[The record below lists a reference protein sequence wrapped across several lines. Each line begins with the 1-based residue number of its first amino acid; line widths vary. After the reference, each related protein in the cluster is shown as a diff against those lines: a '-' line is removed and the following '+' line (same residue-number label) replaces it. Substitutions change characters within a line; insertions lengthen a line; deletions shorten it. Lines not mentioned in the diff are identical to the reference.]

1 MADKSLIRRVHEAT
15 CPGAVA
21 NVKPVQR
28 ICPVC
33 RSAASDGES
42 AAE

>member
-1 MADKSLIRRVHEAT
+1 MADKSLIRRVHDAT

-21 NVKPVQR
+21 NIKPLQK

-33 RSAASDGES
+33 RSAASDGEP
-42 AAE
+42 AD

>member
-1 MADKSLIRRVHEAT
+1 MADKSLIRRVHDAT

-21 NVKPVQR
+21 NIKPVQK

-33 RSAASDGES
+33 RSAGDT
-42 AAE
+42 AE

>member
-1 MADKSLIRRVHEAT
+1 MAEKSLIRRVHDAT

-21 NVKPVQR
+21 KIKPVHK

-33 RSAASDGES
+33 RSAASDEES
-42 AAE
+42 AE